1 MLRLKNSP
9 LHLKAINIIIRKT
22 NASPPEK
29 PFFFSTPCPVIL
41 NTPNVF
47 AEERS
52 YSPEAYLLKTYPKF
66 YLLF

>member
-1 MLRLKNSP
+1 MPAPGETVL
-9 LHLKAINIIIRKT
+9 
-22 NASPPEK
+22 
-29 PFFFSTPCPVIL
+29 FSTPCPVIL